1 MVAGPV
7 RNRLPSSPTHPQ
19 FEPRSDAAAA
29 ATNTTVR
36 SPRRQRRQFP
46 RAPVTEL
53 DTAMSAANFYI
64 PTLPGLPADSTLSM
78 YGGHIPS
85 LPSTSQVGAT
95 SATSS
100 ESDAHLYFFML
111 KARHIADKERTIFW
125 FNGGPGCSSFDGS
138 MMEVGPLRIEPGSKG
153 TLKEIDSAWNEYA
166 NVVFV
171 DQPAGTGYSYVSTN
185 KYVHELD
192 EAANH
197 VIEFMTRFYTVFPEF
212 QRHDTYLA
220 GESYAGQYI
229 PYIAR
234 AILDSARIKTPLKG
248 VLIGNGWI
256 DPYSQYPAYLD
267 FALQS
272 GVIKK
277 GSAAETAVRQAVKE
291 CMTALESHGGK
302 LKVKV
307 HTGACES
314 ILQSITDA
322 TVTSVNGLDVCVN
335 NYDVRL
341 TDSYPACGMNWPP
354 DLANITPYLQREDV
368 KKAFHASRHDGGW
381 TECNG
386 GVGSNFWASESVPA
400 VQLLPKLL
408 EEIPVLLFAGD
419 QDLICNHLGI
429 ERLIEGLTWK
439 GETGFGT
446 ETAKNWFVNGKPAG
460 QWTTARGLTYVKIAD
475 ASHMVPY
482 DQPLASHDML
492 LRFLDVNLL
501 GAAGSSAR
509 VPSKVG
515 DEVEAVVGE
524 TKIDGTAVTSG
535 PDGVRLE
542 EGGKSAKTDA
552 SDKTNAGAGTGD
564 VDKSAGSGLGL
575 GLGMGAGGTSPAA
588 VEGLVNVG
596 SALVIII
603 IMMLSLCVF
612 LIVRRR
618 MRRHL
623 HGIGGANG
631 ALPALGGRRKS
642 LGRGQSLAERTH
654 EMDNLVV
661 PGAGRHADDDEEQIV
676 GGRGR
681 SASEVFGVGEYDE
694 DEDAED
700 GKFKD

>member
-7 RNRLPSSPTHPQ
+7 RNRLSSPPTVSPRQ
-19 FEPRSDAAAA
+19 VEPRTHDGAAGDDAT
-29 ATNTTVR
+29 TNKTAR
-36 SPRRQRRQFP
+36 SPRRLQRRVFP
-46 RAPVTEL
+46 RAPITEL

-125 FNGGPGCSSFDGS
+125 SVKRRGLHSASAHSLSILYSDDRFNGGPGCSSFDGS
-138 MMEVGPLRIEPGSKG
+138 MMEVGPLRLEPGSKG

-185 KYVHELD
+185 KYVHEMD

-197 VIEFMTRFYTVFPEF
+197 VVEFMTRFYTVFPEF

-220 GESYAGQYI
+220 GESFAGQYI

-277 GSAAETAVRQAVKE
+277 GSAAETQVRQAVKE
-291 CMTALESHGGK
+291 CMDALESRGGK

-307 HTGACES
+307 HTGLCEA
-314 ILQSITDA
+314 ILQGITDA

-354 DLANITPYLQREDV
+354 DLADITPYLQREDV

-408 EEIPVLLFAGD
+408 DEIPVLLFAGD
-419 QDLICNHLGI
+419 QDLICVSDAWVH
-429 ERLIEGLTWK
+429 RL
-439 GETGFGT
+439 
-446 ETAKNWFVNGKPAG
+446 
-460 QWTTARGLTYVKIAD
+460 
-475 ASHMVPY
+475 
-482 DQPLASHDML
+482 
-492 LRFLDVNLL
+492 
-501 GAAGSSAR
+501 
-509 VPSKVG
+509 
-515 DEVEAVVGE
+515 
-524 TKIDGTAVTSG
+524 
-535 PDGVRLE
+535 
-542 EGGKSAKTDA
+542 
-552 SDKTNAGAGTGD
+552 
-564 VDKSAGSGLGL
+564 
-575 GLGMGAGGTSPAA
+575 
-588 VEGLVNVG
+588 
-596 SALVIII
+596 
-603 IMMLSLCVF
+603 
-612 LIVRRR
+612 
-618 MRRHL
+618 
-623 HGIGGANG
+623 
-631 ALPALGGRRKS
+631 
-642 LGRGQSLAERTH
+642 
-654 EMDNLVV
+654 
-661 PGAGRHADDDEEQIV
+661 
-676 GGRGR
+676 
-681 SASEVFGVGEYDE
+681 
-694 DEDAED
+694 
-700 GKFKD
+700 

>member
-1 MVAGPV
+1 
-7 RNRLPSSPTHPQ
+7 
-19 FEPRSDAAAA
+19 
-29 ATNTTVR
+29 
-36 SPRRQRRQFP
+36 
-46 RAPVTEL
+46 
-53 DTAMSAANFYI
+53 MSAANFYI
-64 PTLPGLPADSTLSM
+64 PTLPGLSADSTLSM

-85 LPSTSQVGAT
+85 LPSTPQVGAT

-138 MMEVGPLRIEPGSKG
+138 MMEVGPLRLEPGSKG

-197 VIEFMTRFYTVFPEF
+197 VVEFMTRFYTVFPEF

-234 AILDSARIKTPLKG
+234 AILDLARFKTPLKG

-277 GSAAETAVRQAVKE
+277 GSAAETQVRQAVKE
-291 CMTALESHGGK
+291 CMDALESRGGK

-307 HTGACES
+307 HTGLCEA
-314 ILQSITDA
+314 ILQGITDA

-354 DLANITPYLQREDV
+354 DLADITPYLQREDV

-408 EEIPVLLFAGD
+408 DEIPVLLFAGD

-446 ETAKNWFVNGKPAG
+446 EKAKDWSVNGKPAG
-460 QWTTARGLTYVKIAD
+460 QWTTARGLTYVKITD

-482 DQPLASHDML
+482 DRPLVAHDML

-524 TKIDGTAVTSG
+524 TKIDGTAVTGS
-535 PDGVRLE
+535 DGVRLE
-542 EGGKSAKTDA
+542 EGGTGSKTDA
-552 SDKTNAGAGTGD
+552 LDKTNVGVGGSD
-564 VDKSAGSGLGL
+564 LDKSAGS

-603 IMMLSLCVF
+603 IMTLSLGVF
-612 LIVRRR
+612 LLVRSR

-623 HGIGGANG
+623 HGIGGKNG
-631 ALPALGGRRKS
+631 AAPGLGGRRKS
-642 LGRGQSLAERTH
+642 IGRGQSPSERTH

-661 PGAGRHADDDEEQIV
+661 PGASGHAEDDEEQFI

-694 DEDAED
+694 DEDVED
-700 GKFKD
+700 RKFKD